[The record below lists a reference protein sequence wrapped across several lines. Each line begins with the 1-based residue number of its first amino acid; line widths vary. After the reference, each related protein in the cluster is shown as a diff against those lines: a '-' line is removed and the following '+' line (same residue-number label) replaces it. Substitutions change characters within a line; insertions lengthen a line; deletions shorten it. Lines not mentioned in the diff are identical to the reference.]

1 MCLTPAECL
10 RNKKVIIL
18 GGSYPDLFAS
28 LFGCHWF
35 WITWA
40 SLVVQMVKNLPAKR
54 ETWVRSLG
62 GKDLLEEGMAAPSS
76 ILAWR
81 IYGQGGL
88 AGYSPWGCKVA
99 HDLATEYSTLLG
111 LPRWHSG
118 KESSCQCRR
127 HKRLR
132 FNPWVGR
139 FPWSRK

>member
-1 MCLTPAECL
+1 MVQTVKNLPAML
-10 RNKKVIIL
+10 
-18 GGSYPDLFAS
+18 
-28 LFGCHWF
+28 
-35 WITWA
+35 
-40 SLVVQMVKNLPAKR
+40 KNLPAKR
-54 ETWVRSLG
+54 ETWVLSLG
-62 GKDLLEEGMAAPSS
+62 GKDPLEEGMATPSS

-81 IYGQGGL
+81 ATVHGVE
-88 AGYSPWGCKVA
+88 KVA
-99 HDLATEYSTLLG
+99 HDLATKYSTVLG